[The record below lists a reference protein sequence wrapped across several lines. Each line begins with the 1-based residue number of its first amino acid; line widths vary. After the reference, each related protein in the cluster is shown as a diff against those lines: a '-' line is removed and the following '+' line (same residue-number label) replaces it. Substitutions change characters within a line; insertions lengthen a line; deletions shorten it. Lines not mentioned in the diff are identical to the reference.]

1 MVIDLLFLG
10 AMLLAV
16 FKGLK
21 NGLVIAVFSL
31 VGWVIGLIAAVKFSS
46 VAAEYLK
53 AHVNPRWL
61 SVISFVVVLVLVLLL
76 VRLGATLIEKAVEL
90 SLLGWANRLGGIF
103 FYVLLYAFI
112 LSVLIFF
119 AEKVQLIS
127 EETISSSRMYPWIKP
142 WAHLT
147 QLSLLH

>member
-53 AHVNPRWL
+53 DHVNPRWL